1 MAAGNAF
8 LMDFL
13 RRSNETVTTPTLVL
27 GPDKKGEPMEKAP
40 KRKGE
45 KKSEKKPKLDSEVIE
60 RIRDEKWN
68 RAMIMEH
75 LKSLM

>member
-13 RRSNETVTTPTLVL
+13 KRSAEASAPKMVL
-27 GPDKKGEPMEKAP
+27 GPDEKGEEMEKAP

-45 KKSEKKPKLDSEVIE
+45 KKAEKKPKCDSEVIE

-75 LKSLM
+75 LRSLM

>member
-1 MAAGNAF
+1 
-8 LMDFL
+8 MDFL
-13 RRSNETVTTPTLVL
+13 RRSAEASAPKMVL
-27 GPDKKGEPMEKAP
+27 GPDEKGEEMEKPP

-75 LKSLM
+75 LRSLM